1 MLFSGIHRKCDA
13 GKIRLIGNVH
23 GVGMFENEVKNKF
36 KCLLCT
42 VIAAATVVAFCAL
55 PCRTSATDGVSVS
68 DDDEKLAAELGLD
81 CKAAIL
87 MEAQTGTVLYEMNA
101 DDALPPA
108 SVTKIM
114 TLLLVMEAIER
125 GVIDYDT
132 VLETSTHASK
142 MGGSQIYLKE
152 GEKMTVD
159 DLLKAVVISS
169 ANDAA
174 VVLAEA
180 VAGSEAAFVAAM
192 NRRAAELGMCTAHF
206 ENTNGLDDTV
216 ERHLLS
222 ARDIAIMSRELM
234 RHDEIL
240 KYSSTWMDTVRDG
253 NFGLT
258 NTNRLIRFYRGATGL
273 KTGSTSKA
281 GFCMSATAER
291 DGVSFIAVIM
301 AAPSRDARNT
311 AAAALLDYGFANYG
325 VYKYPAGA
333 DENIALTGGNVES
346 VGTEVGGASFVIK
359 KGREADVIVSRDLP
373 VTLAAPIKAG
383 DVVGKLTFTLDGNTL
398 GECAI
403 TAGDTVDRI
412 TMSELWRRLIH
423 EFFML
428 KSVK

>member
-1 MLFSGIHRKCDA
+1 MSWLHIYVKCRNGGICLMGGGVAFANACK
-13 GKIRLIGNVH
+13 GKLKR
-23 GVGMFENEVKNKF
+23 
-36 KCLLCT
+36 LLCAA
-42 VIAAATVVAFCAL
+42 IAAAVASLFVL
-55 PCRTSATDGVSVS
+55 VPCRTVAAEPPAGDDGRG
-68 DDDEKLAAELGLD
+68 LAAELGLD
-81 CKAAIL
+81 CKGAIL

-125 GVIDYDT
+125 GSIGYDT
-132 VLETSTHASK
+132 VLETSTHASS

-152 GEKMTVD
+152 GEQMTVE

-192 NRRAAELGMCTAHF
+192 NRRAAELGMRTAHF

-234 RHDEIL
+234 RHERIL
-240 KYSSTWMDTVRDG
+240 KYSSTWMDSVRG
-253 NFGLT
+253 GEFGLT

-291 DGVSFIAVIM
+291 DGMSLIAVIM
-301 AAPSRDARNT
+301 AAPSRDARNSS
-311 AAAALLDYGFANYG
+311 AAALLDYGFANYA
-325 VYKYPAGA
+325 VYEYLGGA
-333 DENIALTGGNVES
+333 DDDIRLTGGNVEHI
-346 VGTEVGGASFVIK
+346 GTVAAGISFVVK
-359 KGREADVIVSRDLP
+359 KGREADVSVTRELP
-373 VTLAAPIKAG
+373 TTLATPVKAG
-383 DVVGKLTFTLDGNTL
+383 ETVGKLTFTLDGETL

-403 TAGDTVDRI
+403 TASADADRI
-412 TMSELWRRLIH
+412 TLSELWRRLLRA
-423 EFFML
+423 FWC
-428 KSVK
+428 